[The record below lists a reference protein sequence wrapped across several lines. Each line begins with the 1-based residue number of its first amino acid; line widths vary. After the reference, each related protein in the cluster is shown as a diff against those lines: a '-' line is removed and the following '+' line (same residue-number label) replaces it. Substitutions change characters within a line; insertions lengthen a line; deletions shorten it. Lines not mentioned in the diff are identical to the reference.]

1 MSSPLKF
8 LDAYGAQDQ
17 AIFFGRTEEVD
28 QLYRLIFQTDLLL
41 VYGASGTGKT
51 SLVQCGLAG
60 RFKPTDR
67 FELLVR
73 RKDDLNAS
81 LDREI
86 RRAALT
92 PIAEGVPLA
101 DAVQSLYLDH
111 LRPVHL
117 IFDQFEEIFVLGSKD
132 EQRIFIDGV
141 AALLARQVACKVIIV
156 MREEFIAMLYEFEK
170 TIPRLFA
177 KRFRVEPMSLQNVTR
192 VITGTAEACGITLEQ
207 GETTAQ
213 HIIENLSDHR
223 AGVQLSYLQVYLDK
237 LYREAVRGRP
247 SSSGPETPIVFS
259 ERLVSETGALDDVLA
274 SFLEEQTTDIQQQ
287 LTGADPKVRS
297 DAVQLVL
304 EEFTSLEG
312 TKQPMARAEL
322 ARRLPEVGSVL
333 DPCLAALAR
342 SRVVRQSEGVY
353 ELSHDALARRIAD
366 NRSAE
371 RKTLLKVQ
379 KIVKDRVSGYEQT
392 KTLLSKEELALATP
406 YLAKLG
412 LTESEAK
419 FVTKSRWRVRRRL
432 LFALAGTAAVAVVIL
447 AFAVATSVENERAE
461 NTIRAARQV
470 VDELMAT
477 VEGRL
482 ASIPNE
488 AVREARRE
496 LLAIAS
502 RLNEQLNQE
511 AQSTEAVAAGTTFWA
526 EKVAGDLAMDQED
539 LDAAQAHY
547 GKAMETAQGLVQ
559 ANPDDTDWQRNLA
572 IGHRIL
578 GDVAVRKGDPEAA
591 RKHFATAIELAER
604 LTQSKPDDLDWQR
617 DLLIYQGLAGQV
629 ELAAGQVAPA
639 RQAYDK
645 ALTIADRMAK
655 ANPADLDLQ
664 RNLAFAYGQLGDL
677 EAAEN
682 QAETAREWFAKA
694 LVIAKNL
701 VDSDPKNV
709 AWRQDL
715 ASYLSRL
722 GGLERAAG
730 RAEPARQA
738 LTAAVQIESDLVQAD
753 PQNRIWL
760 RGLWVDARQLGTVE
774 SSDGTFEAA
783 RDAFAQALQAAT
795 ALAEA
800 DPTNRL
806 WQRDLSTAHVDFSSM
821 MSRGGQHETARLGVA
836 RAMEIADALVAAEPD
851 DRDLQQHLSFVAS
864 RRGEI
869 ELAAGQRDA
878 ARQAYT
884 KDLALSEEL
893 ARADPANH
901 GWQQGLSIAYRQ
913 LGDVDAAEGKR
924 EAARAWYAKAVTV
937 AERLVKDDPGTSQ
950 WQDDVR
956 AYRKAL
962 ADLDRGRRK

>member
-1 MSSPLKF
+1 MSSPFKF

-92 PIAEGVPLA
+92 PIDEGVPLA

-117 IFDQFEEIFVLGSKD
+117 IFDQFEEIFVLGSQD

-141 AALLARQVACKVIIV
+141 AALLARQVACKVVIV

-170 TIPRLFA
+170 TIPKLFA

-192 VITGTAEACGITLEQ
+192 VITGTTEACGITLEQ

-237 LYREAVRGRP
+237 LYREAVRARP
-247 SSSGPETPIVFS
+247 SQSGPETPIVFS
-259 ERLVSETGALDDVLA
+259 ERLVGETGALDDVLA

-322 ARRLPEVGSVL
+322 VRRLPELGGVL

-342 SRVVRQSEGVY
+342 SRVVRQTEEVY

-379 KIVKDRVSGYEQT
+379 KIVKDRFSGYEQT
-392 KTLLSKEELALATP
+392 KTLLSKEELGLATP
-406 YLAKLG
+406 HLAKLS
-412 LTESEAK
+412 LTESETK
-419 FVTKSRWRVRRRL
+419 FVTRSRWRLRRRL
-432 LFALAGTAAVAVVIL
+432 LFALAGTAAVALVIL

-477 VEGRL
+477 VDGRL

-488 AVREARRE
+488 AAREARRE

-511 AQSTEAVAAGTTFWA
+511 DQSGEAAAAGTTFWA
-526 EKVAGDLAMDQED
+526 EKVAGDLAMDQGD
-539 LDAAQAHY
+539 LEAAQGHY
-547 GKAMETAQGLVQ
+547 GKAMATAQGLVET
-559 ANPDDTDWQRNLA
+559 NPDDTDWQRNLA
-572 IGHRIL
+572 IGNRVL
-578 GDVAVRKGDPEAA
+578 GDVAVLKGDPAAA
-591 RKHFATAIELAER
+591 RTHFATAITLTER
-604 LTQSKPDDLDWQR
+604 LTQSNADDLDWQR
-617 DLLIYQGLAGQV
+617 DLMIYQGLAGQLD
-629 ELAAGQVAPA
+629 LAAGQVATA

-645 ALTIADRMAK
+645 ALAIADRLAK
-655 ANPADLDLQ
+655 ANPADVDMQ
-664 RNLAFAYGQLGDL
+664 RNLSYAYGQLGDL

-682 QAETAREWFAKA
+682 QYEAASAWFAKA
-694 LVIAKNL
+694 IAIAEALVN
-701 VDSDPKNV
+701 SDPTSV

-715 ASYLSRL
+715 ASYLARL
-722 GGLERAAG
+722 GGLHRAAG
-730 RAEPARQA
+730 R
-738 LTAAVQIESDLVQAD
+738 TD
-753 PQNRIWL
+753 
-760 RGLWVDARQLGTVE
+760 
-774 SSDGTFEAA
+774 AA

-795 ALAEA
+795 ALATA
-800 DPTNRL
+800 DPTNRD
-806 WQRDLSTAHVDFSSM
+806 WQRDLSNAYLDLSDVM
-821 MSRGGQHETARLGVA
+821 ARAGQHEAARQGLTRAMAIAEDLVKAEPETRDLLQQLSIVYSRLGDV
-836 RAMEIADALVAAEPD
+836 
-851 DRDLQQHLSFVAS
+851 
-864 RRGEI
+864 
-869 ELAAGQRDA
+869 ELGAGQRAA
-878 ARQAYT
+878 ARQAFT
-884 KDLALSEEL
+884 KDLAISEGL
-893 ARADPANH
+893 ANADPANRA
-901 GWQQGLSIAYRQ
+901 WQQNLSITYRQ
-913 LGDVDAAEGKR
+913 LGEVDAADGKR
-924 EAARAWYAKAVTV
+924 EAARAWYGKAVAV
-937 AERLVKDDPGTSQ
+937 AERLVQDDPGTAQ
-950 WQDDVR
+950 WQDDVQ